1 MPPKPRVTGMNHAL
15 NIYKTEPERNEAIPM
30 NNLLTNATLKKENLA
45 FGGTAGVSENNHCA
59 RFRPAFHDL
68 ATGRTALAR
77 FADGRPAPM
86 HLLDGLPR
94 EWVAEYDAAGRV
106 RAIKDSV
113 VSGFVR
119 DGRFYTRE
127 QTAAASH

>member
-1 MPPKPRVTGMNHAL
+1 MFNSNPD
-15 NIYKTEPERNEAIPM
+15 RNEAIPM
-30 NNLLTNATLKKENLA
+30 NNLLTNATLKKENQA
-45 FGGTAGVSENNHCA
+45 FRGTAGVSENNRCA
-59 RFRPAFHDL
+59 QFRPAFHDL
-68 ATGRTALAR
+68 ATGRTVLAR

-113 VSGFVR
+113 VAGFVR

-127 QTAAASH
+127 QTAAALH

>member
-1 MPPKPRVTGMNHAL
+1 
-15 NIYKTEPERNEAIPM
+15 M

-45 FGGTAGVSENNHCA
+45 FRGTAGVSENNRCA
-59 RFRPAFHDL
+59 QFRPAFHDL
-68 ATGRTALAR
+68 ATGRTVLAR

-86 HLLDGLPR
+86 HLLEGLPL
-94 EWVAEYDAAGRV
+94 EWVVEHDAAGRV

-113 VSGFVR
+113 VAGFVR

-127 QTAAASH
+127 QTAAALH